1 MIVST
6 SERTKTTA
14 SPCEVKSPDFA
25 TVWQWFVRQM
35 KAAHPGFVIDASNR
49 AVLEA
54 TVAYFARDEME
65 CQKRGLNP
73 QKGLF
78 LAGPVGC
85 GKTTLMQFFAG
96 ASKKSPFRL
105 VTAREVA
112 HQFMQQGYPIITK
125 YGRKSFRQKPTGF
138 GLQLRYDQPLT
149 YCFDDLGVE
158 PNTRRYGND
167 CNVMAEIL
175 LDRYDQF
182 RKYGMLTHLTTNLN
196 AEELEN
202 LYGPR
207 VRSRLREMC
216 NLISFP
222 AEAKD
227 RRV

>member
-1 MIVST
+1 MIAST
-6 SERTKTTA
+6 SDKTKTTA
-14 SPCEVKSPDFA
+14 SPCEVKSPDFS
-25 TVWQWFVRQM
+25 TTWEWFVRQM
-35 KAAHPGFVIDASNR
+35 KAADPDFVIDALNR

-54 TVAYFARDEME
+54 TVAYFARDDTE

-78 LAGPVGC
+78 LTGQVGC
-85 GKTTLMQFFAG
+85 GKTTLIQFFAN
-96 ASKKSPFRL
+96 AAQRSPFRL
-105 VTAREVA
+105 ITTREVT
-112 HQFMQQGYPIITK
+112 HQFLQEGYEVIAR

-138 GLQLRYDQPLT
+138 GLQLLFDQPKT

-158 PNTRRYGND
+158 PNTKRYGND

-175 LDRYDQF
+175 LDRYEQF
-182 RKYGMLTHLTTNLN
+182 KKYGMLTHLTTNLN
-196 AEELEN
+196 AEELEG

-222 AEAKD
+222 PEAAD
-227 RRV
+227 RRR